1 MCELILSQS
10 QRARAP
16 ECGLSSVKE
25 SDQKGI
31 GLRTAV
37 PTSSS
42 TLLFST
48 VVINQ
53 ISGDPLS
60 PDFKAKKCDTR
71 ATPLLED
78 GRPSP
83 TRIAK
88 WSLIGEEEDEVS
100 PPVLLF
106 HAGPRDDNGDV
117 PS

>member
-10 QRARAP
+10 QGARAP

-48 VVINQ
+48 VINQ
-53 ISGDPLS
+53 ISSDPLS

-71 ATPLLED
+71 AIPLLED

-88 WSLIGEEEDEVS
+88 WSLIGEEENEVS
-100 PPVLLF
+100 PSVLLF